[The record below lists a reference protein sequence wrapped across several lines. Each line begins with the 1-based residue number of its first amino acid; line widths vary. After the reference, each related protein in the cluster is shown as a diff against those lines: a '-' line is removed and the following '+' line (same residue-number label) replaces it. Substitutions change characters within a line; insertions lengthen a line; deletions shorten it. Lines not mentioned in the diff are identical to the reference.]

1 MFSTLPNTLTFI
13 RLVLS
18 PVFFFMIIAES
29 AVTRQ
34 LSLAVFFI
42 AAITDWYDGEI
53 ARRSGTESNLGK
65 FLDPLADKFLTSAA
79 FLAFAVLHMVPWWM
93 VIVIVLRDM
102 LVTALRSLAENRGEH
117 IVTSKTAQW
126 KTFIQMI
133 ALYYLLLLVVLKDVG
148 WIRAALGTL
157 PETLLDPDLVYGLML
172 GVTVLTLFTGV
183 QYLVDN
189 RMFIL
194 RLCGA
199 KRQVAG

>member
-79 FLAFAVLHMVPWWM
+79 FLAFAVLRMVPWWM

-117 IVTSKTAQW
+117 IITSKTAQW

-157 PETLLDPDLVYGLML
+157 PETLLDADLVYGLML

-183 QYLVDN
+183 QYIVDN
-189 RMFIL
+189 RIFIL

>member
-34 LSLAVFFI
+34 LSLAVFLI

-79 FLAFAVLHMVPWWM
+79 FLAFAVLGMVPWWM

-157 PETLLDPDLVYGLML
+157 PETLLDPPLVYGLML

-189 RMFIL
+189 RIFIL

>member
-79 FLAFAVLHMVPWWM
+79 FLAFAVLGMVPWWM

-157 PETLLDPDLVYGLML
+157 PETLLDPPLVYGLML

-183 QYLVDN
+183 QYIVDN
-189 RMFIL
+189 RIFIL

>member
-79 FLAFAVLHMVPWWM
+79 FLAFAVLRMVPWWM

>member
-34 LSLAVFFI
+34 LSLAVFLI

-79 FLAFAVLHMVPWWM
+79 FLAFAVLGMVPWWM

-157 PETLLDPDLVYGLML
+157 PETLLDPPLVYGLML

-189 RMFIL
+189 RIFIL
-194 RLCGA
+194 RLCGT

>member
-79 FLAFAVLHMVPWWM
+79 FLAFAVLGMVPWWM

-157 PETLLDPDLVYGLML
+157 PETLLDPPLVYGLML

-189 RMFIL
+189 RIFIL

>member
-34 LSLAVFFI
+34 LSLAVFLI

-79 FLAFAVLHMVPWWM
+79 FLAFAVLGMVPWWM

-157 PETLLDPDLVYGLML
+157 PETLLDPPLVYGLML

-183 QYLVDN
+183 QYIVDN
-189 RMFIL
+189 RIFIL